1 MRRHAVHSTSGSKEE
16 SVDGR
21 STTTLDVEEASSR
34 SIAAVERAMDVLLL
48 FGRSGRPDLG
58 ITEIATELNLTKAA
72 VHRILTA
79 LRTRRLISADPTT
92 RRYALGPAAVALGRA
107 YLARTDL
114 RLLAAPELRGL
125 ADECGETA
133 TLSVRRGDARL
144 YVDQVVPA
152 QELRIEVIL
161 GTPYPLH
168 AGASSKAMLAFLS
181 DGEID
186 GYLAQRELEALT
198 AKTITQVDKLRREL
212 AAIRKRGYAMSV
224 GERQDGAVAVAA
236 PVLDHDGVVI
246 ASLSVAGPQTRF
258 RTRLG
263 DCAPAVVA
271 AATRLSAEFGYDPG
285 A

>member
-1 MRRHAVHSTSGSKEE
+1 M
-16 SVDGR
+16 DGR